1 MASRAQLL
9 FGGAFGKHLGIRG
22 VWRCAMDRE
31 TEMEMEWKGDYFEQ
45 KFVIERALGDVLL
58 SEMLHHI

>member
-1 MASRAQLL
+1 
-9 FGGAFGKHLGIRG
+9 
-22 VWRCAMDRE
+22 MDRE
-31 TEMEMEWKGDYFEQ
+31 MEMEMEWKGDYFEQ